1 MQGAEFHMKQNKKE
15 LLVTAYEK
23 IKMEEKEY
31 ERIFTGVLG
40 RGVGDW
46 CG

>member
-1 MQGAEFHMKQNKKE
+1 MQGIEFYTKQVKKE
-15 LLVTAYEK
+15 LLVTVYEK
-23 IKMEEKEY
+23 IEMEEIEY
-31 ERIFTGVLG
+31 EGVFTGVLG